1 MVVLLVVSFQF
12 DYVVARNGIE
22 DIVFLNFSDYVF
34 VVFLVQKQLDIS
46 WYK

>member
-12 DYVVARNGIE
+12 DYVVARNRIE

-34 VVFLVQKQLDIS
+34 VFFLVQKQLDIS
-46 WYK
+46 